1 MSYNQGYSARVDQQQ
16 TDTGTGPSTEI
27 RPIESSLKA
36 LWERA
41 RKASEAI
48 HTLREERKLLL
59 AKVEDLL
66 RENQRLQQDVVRK
79 DQLLK
84 SATASAQEV
93 AAKKTGAFPDGEREV
108 MVARIKTLLAK
119 LDTYL

>member
-1 MSYNQGYSARVDQQQ
+1 LSYNQGYSARVDQQQ

-27 RPIESSLKA
+27 RPIESSLKS

>member
-1 MSYNQGYSARVDQQQ
+1 MEQQQ
-16 TDTGTGPSTEI
+16 TETGTGLANDL
-27 RPIESSLKA
+27 RPIETGLKA

-41 RKASEAI
+41 RKTSEVI

-59 AKVEDLL
+59 AKVDDLL

-84 SATASAQEV
+84 SVTASAQEV
-93 AAKKTGAFPDGEREV
+93 AAKKTGIFPDGEREV
-108 MVARIKTLLAK
+108 MVARVKTLLAK
-119 LDTYL
+119 LDSYL